1 MTVSL
6 TYDAT
11 LSRVQIAIDGLGDA
25 LTATVERS
33 QNEVTWTTVRGGSD
47 LTVTSGECALD
58 DYEFAADVEN
68 FYRVTYDD
76 TLEFVAVGTEDTDN
90 NASVTPGLPAG
101 HVEDDALFL
110 FAAIRNSGTG
120 TVDVPTGY
128 ASVLE
133 SGNMRLLS
141 KVDGGSESGPTVTF
155 TGGAAGADTG
165 AQILALRGADPD
177 TAQVATQLN
186 GSGQNIDVPAL
197 TLTDTWHGGAVLY
210 LGWKQDDWTSVALAT
225 GTEAD
230 EFTSTAGSDMGMVWN
245 WRILDP
251 DVEFSSLSTVTFTVT
266 GGGSAISRGAVAA
279 FQPRRITQQNSI
291 TPTLSAVWIKVVPRP
306 FLNTEIDAYG
316 EVNVTRK
323 ARNAIYPV
331 VGRSAPVGVTDVRA
345 GREFPLQVKTLTA
358 ETHRRLDFLL
368 AGGDP
373 VFVHAPAGSP
383 VPSMYA
389 VIGDT
394 TDDQPV
400 PGTHLW
406 TLPLTEVA
414 APAAEIVGATITY
427 QGVINAYATYQAVID
442 AEADYASILTLIGD
456 PSDVI
461 VQ

>member
-6 TYDAT
+6 TYDST

-33 QNEVTWTTVRGGSD
+33 QNQVTWATVRGGSAV
-47 LTVTSGECALD
+47 TVTSGACSLD
-58 DYEFAADVEN
+58 DYEFSADVQN

-76 TLEFVAVGTEDTDN
+76 TLQFVSVGADDTDN

-101 HVEDDALFL
+101 HAEDDALLL
-110 FAAIRNSGTG
+110 FASIRNSGTG
-120 TVDVPTGY
+120 TVDAPAGY
-128 ASVLE
+128 SSVLE
-133 SGNMRLLS
+133 TGNVRLLS
-141 KVDGGSESGPTVTF
+141 KVDGGSESAPTVTF

-165 AQILALRGADPD
+165 AQLLALRGADPD

-186 GSGQNIDVPAL
+186 SSAQNIEVPAL

-230 EFTSTAGSDMGMVWN
+230 EFTSTTGSDMGMVWN

-251 DVEFSSLSTVTFTVT
+251 DVEFSDLSTVTFTVT
-266 GGGSAISRGAVAA
+266 GGSSAISRGAVAA
-279 FQPRRITQQNSI
+279 FQPRRITQQASI
-291 TPTLSAVWIKVVPRP
+291 TPTLTAVWIKVIPRP
-306 FLNTEIDAYG
+306 FLNTQVDAYG
-316 EVNVTRK
+316 EVNVTRR
-323 ARNAIYPV
+323 ARNAVFPV
-331 VGRSAPVGVTDVRA
+331 IGRSAPVGVTDLRA
-345 GREFPLQVKTLTA
+345 GREFPLQVMTLTA
-358 ETHRRLDFLL
+358 ESHRRLDFLL
-368 AGGDP
+368 AGGDA
-373 VFVHAPAGSP
+373 VFIHAPAGSP

-406 TLPLTEVA
+406 VLPLTEVA
-414 APAAEIVGATITY
+414 APAAEIVGETVTY
-427 QGVINAYATYQAVID
+427 QGVLNAYSTYQDVID
-442 AEADYASILTLIGD
+442 AEDDYASILTLIGD

-461 VQ
+461 VD